1 MEQFY
6 SQQIKCPVSG
16 SEDLEIM
23 PGYEHDYLVKSKP
36 LGFVFCS
43 RIPSEQELLV
53 HYEKYNRNEYYSP
66 VTRIRYR
73 ELLGEFEPFRKT
85 NKILDMGCGTGFFL
99 EEAKA
104 KGWEVYGTELSE
116 SAIKI
121 CETKGITMQK
131 ISLSGGIF
139 NDGMFDVITSFEVV
153 EHINN
158 PLEMVKD
165 IHKVSRK
172 GGLVYLTT
180 PNFNAVERYIL
191 KNKYSIIEYPEH
203 LVYFTAKTLNYLFT
217 KNGFR
222 AKKIKTTGI
231 SFSRLKLTLTKD
243 RNIENNEIFMSEK
256 STDEIIRNKTQSN
269 IVFRILLKIANG
281 LLDFF
286 KVGNS
291 LKAWFIKE

>member
-6 SQQIKCPVSG
+6 SQQLRCPVSG

-23 PGYEHDYLVKSKP
+23 QGYEHDYLVKSRP

-43 RIPSEQELLV
+43 RIPSEQELLL
-53 HYEKYNRNEYYSP
+53 HYEKYNRDEYYSP
-66 VTRIRYR
+66 ITRIRYR
-73 ELLGEFEPFRKT
+73 ELLDEFEPFRKT

-121 CETKGITMQK
+121 CEAKGITMQK

-158 PLEMVKD
+158 PFEMVKD
-165 IHKVSRK
+165 MYKILRK

-191 KNKYSIIEYPEH
+191 KSKYSIIEYPEH
-203 LVYFTAKTLNYLFT
+203 LIYFTAKTLNYLFT
-217 KNGFR
+217 KNGLR
-222 AKKIKTTGI
+222 RKRIRTTGI
-231 SFSRLKLTLTKD
+231 SFSRLKLNLTKD

-269 IVFRILLKIANG
+269 ILFKIILKVANG
-281 LLDFF
+281 LLNFF

-291 LKAWFIKE
+291 LKGWFIKE